1 MKKVV
6 LFFLCIF
13 LAILSYANVILPAIF
28 SDHMVLQQNSEV
40 TIWGWAK
47 PNEKIVIAPGWEPK
61 QEYSIIVNNQSA
73 WNLKIKTP
81 RSGGPYQL
89 TIKGYNTIV
98 IDDVLIGEVW
108 LGSGQSN
115 MEWTASSGITNAEQE
130 IAKADFPQIRFFST
144 GTMAASE
151 PQQLLTGKWEVCTP
165 QTMKYFSAVLYFFGR
180 EIHEK
185 TKFPVGLINS
195 SWGGT
200 PVEIWMS
207 ASSIANDRILKENAT
222 LLKPAPW
229 GPHEPGRAYNSM
241 IFPLAPYY
249 IKGALWYQGEG
260 NTVNGQHYARALS
273 TLIQDWRSL
282 WGIDFSFYIAQIAPF
297 AGYGTDNVSG
307 AVIRDQQRKVLKM
320 VPHTGMAVLSDI
332 GDLKDIHPKNKV
344 DVGRRLA
351 LWALNK
357 EYSMKDI
364 LFSGPDYS
372 SYKIEGDK
380 INIFFD
386 YAQGL
391 MAKDGPLAELEI
403 LNNKNVWTPAV
414 GIIKDTSV
422 QLDIKGVSGVKGF
435 RFGYK
440 NDSNFN
446 LFNGAGL
453 PASCVEVIF

>member
-6 LFFLCIF
+6 LFFVCIV
-13 LAILSYANVILPAIF
+13 LSIASQANVILPAIF
-28 SDHMVLQQNSEV
+28 GDHMVLQQNTEV

-47 PNEKIVIAPGWEPK
+47 PNEKISIIPGWDTK
-61 QEYSIIVNNQSA
+61 QEYSLTVNNQSA
-73 WNLKIKTP
+73 WYLKIKTP
-81 RSGGPYQL
+81 NAGGPYQL

-98 IDDVLIGEVW
+98 IEDVLIGEVW

-115 MEWTASSGITNAEQE
+115 MEWSASSGITNAEFE
-130 IAKADFPQIRFFST
+130 TAKADYPKIRFFSA

-185 TKFPVGLINS
+185 TKFPLGLINS

-207 ASSIANDRILKENAT
+207 ASSIAQDRILKENAT

-241 IFPLAPYY
+241 IYPLAPYP

-307 AVIRDQQRKVLKM
+307 AVIRDQQRKVLEM
-320 VPHTGMAVLSDI
+320 IPHTGMAVLSDI

-344 DVGRRLA
+344 DVGKRLA

-357 EYSMKDI
+357 DYNMKDMV
-364 LFSGPDYS
+364 FSGPAYS
-372 SYKIEGDK
+372 SFKIEGDK
-380 INIFFD
+380 INILFD

-391 MAKDGPLAELEI
+391 YAKGGLLNEIEI
-403 LNNKNVWTPAV
+403 LTRDAKWISALATVRDKTV
-414 GIIKDTSV
+414 EI
-422 QLDIKGVSGVKGF
+422 DIKGVSGVKGF
-435 RFGYK
+435 RLGYK

-446 LFNGAGL
+446 LFNSAGL
-453 PASCVEVIF
+453 PASCFEVVF